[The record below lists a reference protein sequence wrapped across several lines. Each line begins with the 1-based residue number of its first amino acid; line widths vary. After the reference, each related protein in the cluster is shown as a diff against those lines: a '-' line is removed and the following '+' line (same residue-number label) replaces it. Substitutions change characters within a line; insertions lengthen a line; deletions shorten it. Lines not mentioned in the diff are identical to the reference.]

1 MGSRKGVNELN
12 FQVKGQEYFL
22 GFVESEGRWYLFAP
36 SEQGVDRFPV
46 YVDAPKYDRFA
57 IMKEISSK
65 LSS

>member
-1 MGSRKGVNELN
+1 MH

-22 GFVESEGRWYLFAP
+22 GFVENEGQWYLFAP

-46 YVDAPKYDRFA
+46 YVDAPKYDRLA
-57 IMKEISSK
+57 IIEKISGN

>member
-1 MGSRKGVNELN
+1 LGTRKGVNELN

-22 GFVESEGRWYLFAP
+22 GFVESERRWYLFAP
-36 SEQGVDRFPV
+36 SERGVERFSV

-57 IMKEISSK
+57 IMEETSDN